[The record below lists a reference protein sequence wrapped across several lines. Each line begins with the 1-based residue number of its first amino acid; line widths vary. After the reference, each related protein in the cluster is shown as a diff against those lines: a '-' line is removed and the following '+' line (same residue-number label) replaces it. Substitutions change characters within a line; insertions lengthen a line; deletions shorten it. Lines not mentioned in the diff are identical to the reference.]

1 MNHICKYCNN
11 TCIKKGVRNFV
22 QKYLCKICNKY
33 QQKAYKYRKYT
44 ELEKKDIINLTKEGA
59 CISSISRIILRSKS
73 SIQREIYK
81 AGNLVYKPLYNE
93 NNEEYELDEM
103 TLMIAGKKDIYL
115 IYAINRRTRQVVDF
129 FIGNRTKENI
139 KRVVDSVLCYFPKT
153 VYTDRLNSYPSLIP
167 SAIHKPG
174 RRLTNR
180 IERKNLTFR
189 TSVKR
194 LSKCTLCF
202 TRKIELLTA
211 TMKLI
216 CWA

>member
-1 MNHICKYCNN
+1 
-11 TCIKKGVRNFV
+11 V
-22 QKYLCKICNKY
+22 QKYLCKTCNKY
-33 QQKAYKYRKYT
+33 QQKTYRYRKYT
-44 ELEKKDIINLTKEGA
+44 ELEKKDIINLTKEGSS
-59 CISSISRIILRSKS
+59 ISSISRIVLRSKS

-81 AGNLVYKPLYNE
+81 AGNLIYKPIYNE
-93 NNEEYELDEM
+93 NSEEYELDEM

-139 KRVVDSVLCYFPKT
+139 KRVVDSVLNYSPKT
-153 VYTDRLNSYPSLIP
+153 IYTDRLNSYPSLIP
-167 SAIHKPG
+167 STIHKPG

-189 TSVKR
+189 TIVKR
-194 LSKCTLCF
+194 LSTHTLCF

-216 CWA
+216 CWT